1 MSVDA
6 KRDTVT
12 AKLTHFSTY
21 ALRGAAGAVILLR
34 KKRRTNAD
42 SEQKEGKA

>member
-6 KRDTVT
+6 KRGTVT

-34 KKRRTNAD
+34 KKRRAND
-42 SEQKEGKA
+42 NEQKEEKA

>member
-1 MSVDA
+1 MSVDT
-6 KRDTVT
+6 KRGTVT

-34 KKRRTNAD
+34 KKRRANDT
-42 SEQKEGKA
+42 EQKEEKA